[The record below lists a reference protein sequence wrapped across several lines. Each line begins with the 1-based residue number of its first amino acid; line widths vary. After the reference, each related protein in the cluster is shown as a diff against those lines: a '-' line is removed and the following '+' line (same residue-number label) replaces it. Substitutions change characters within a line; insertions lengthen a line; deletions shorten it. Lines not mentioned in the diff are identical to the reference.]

1 MPLKM
6 KKINLLIADDHTM
19 FLQGIV
25 SLLEQESEINIV
37 GKAVNGIEALE
48 IIKTKNPDL
57 VILDISMPEM
67 DGIELSKIL
76 KKDFP
81 EVKIL
86 IVSTHSNVKIISR
99 LIRIGVNGYLLKNA
113 EKSELLKAIHSI
125 ASGENYFSEETEEK
139 HLANHL
145 KIEKQVS
152 VLTELSSREKE
163 ILVLIAHEYNTAEIA
178 EKTFISLNTVNTHRR
193 NLLSKLNAKNTAG
206 LVKYAVENG
215 LVD

>member
-1 MPLKM
+1 M

-48 IIKTKNPDL
+48 KIKTENPDL

-86 IVSTHSNVKIISR
+86 VVSTHSNVKIISR

-113 EKSELLKAIHSI
+113 EKSELLKAIQTI

>member
-1 MPLKM
+1 M
-6 KKINLLIADDHTM
+6 KKIKILIADDHTM
-19 FLQGIV
+19 FLQGII
-25 SLLEQESEINIV
+25 SLLENESTIEIA
-37 GKAVNGIEALE
+37 GKATNGLEALE
-48 IIKTKNPDL
+48 IIKKESIDV

-76 KKDFP
+76 KKEYP
-81 EVKIL
+81 EIKIL

-113 EKSELLKAIHSI
+113 EKLELLKAINTI
-125 ASGENYFSEETEEK
+125 AAGNNYFSEETEEK
-139 HLANHL
+139 FLSNSI

-152 VLTELSSREKE
+152 TLTELSSREKE
-163 ILVLIAHEYNTAEIA
+163 ILVLIALEYNTAEIA
-178 EKTFISLNTVNTHRR
+178 EKTFISSNTVNTHRR

>member
-1 MPLKM
+1 MN
-6 KKINLLIADDHTM
+6 KINLLIADDHTM
-19 FLQGIV
+19 FLQGIM
-25 SLLEQESEINIV
+25 SLLEKEPNIGTV
-37 GKAVNGIEALE
+37 NTAINGIEALE
-48 IIKTKNPDL
+48 IIKKGNIDFI
-57 VILDISMPEM
+57 ILDISMPEM

-76 KKDFP
+76 KKEYPD
-81 EVKIL
+81 VKIL
-86 IVSTHSNVKIISR
+86 IVSTHSNVMMISR

-113 EKSELLKAIHSI
+113 EKSELLKAINTI
-125 ASGENYFSEETEEK
+125 ASGENYFAEELEEK
-139 HLANHL
+139 HLSNSS

-152 VLTELSSREKE
+152 NLTELSSREKE
-163 ILVLIAHEYNTAEIA
+163 ILILIAHEYNTAEIA

>member
-1 MPLKM
+1 MN
-6 KKINLLIADDHTM
+6 KINLLIADDHTM
-19 FLQGIV
+19 FLQGIM
-25 SLLEQESEINIV
+25 SLLEQEPNIAIV
-37 GKAVNGIEALE
+37 DTAINGIQALE
-48 IIKTKNPDL
+48 IIKKGNVDFI
-57 VILDISMPEM
+57 ILDISMPEM

-76 KKDFP
+76 KKEHP
-81 EVKIL
+81 NVRIL
-86 IVSTHSNVKIISR
+86 IVSTHSNVMIISR

-113 EKSELLKAIHSI
+113 EKSELLKAINTI
-125 ASGENYFSEETEEK
+125 ASGENYFAEELEEK
-139 HLANHL
+139 HLSNSS

-152 VLTELSSREKE
+152 NLTELSSREKE
-163 ILVLIAHEYNTAEIA
+163 ILILIAHEYNTAEIA

>member
-1 MPLKM
+1 M

-25 SLLEQESEINIV
+25 SLLEQEPEINIV

-48 IIKTKNPDL
+48 IIKSEPLDL

-81 EVKIL
+81 ELKIL
-86 IVSTHSNVKIISR
+86 VVSTHSNVKIISR

-113 EKSELLKAIHSI
+113 EKSELLKAITTI

-139 HLANHL
+139 HWANHL

>member
-1 MPLKM
+1 M

-19 FLQGIV
+19 FLQGIM
-25 SLLEQESEINIV
+25 SLLEQEPNINIV
-37 GKAVNGIEALE
+37 DKAVNGNDALE
-48 IIKTKNPDL
+48 IVKKGIVDFI
-57 VILDISMPEM
+57 ILDVSMPEM

-76 KKDFP
+76 KKQYP
-81 EVKIL
+81 NVKIL
-86 IVSTHSNVKIISR
+86 IVSTHSNVMIVSR

-113 EKSELLKAIHSI
+113 EKEELLKAINMI
-125 ASGENYFSEETEEK
+125 ASGENYFAEELEEK
-139 HLANHL
+139 YLSNSS

-152 VLTELSSREKE
+152 NLTELSSREKE

>member
-1 MPLKM
+1 MNPV
-6 KKINLLIADDHTM
+6 NLLIADDHTM
-19 FLQGIV
+19 FLQGITA
-25 SLLEQESEINIV
+25 LLEQEPNITV
-37 GKAVNGIEALE
+37 IDKAINGIEALE
-48 IIKTKNPDL
+48 IVKKGVIDFI
-57 VILDISMPEM
+57 ILDISMPEM

-76 KKDFP
+76 KKQYP
-81 EVKIL
+81 NVKIL
-86 IVSTHSNVKIISR
+86 IVSTHSNVMVVSR

-113 EKSELLKAIHSI
+113 EKEELLKAINTI
-125 ASGENYFSEETEEK
+125 ASGENYFAEELEEK
-139 HLANHL
+139 HLSNSSR
-145 KIEKQVS
+145 IEKQVS
-152 VLTELSSREKE
+152 NLTELSSREKE

>member
-1 MPLKM
+1 M

-25 SLLEQESEINIV
+25 SLLEQEPEINVV

-48 IIKTKNPDL
+48 IIKSQNIDL
-57 VILDISMPEM
+57 IILDISMPEM

-76 KKDFP
+76 KKEYP
-81 EVKIL
+81 AVKIL
-86 IVSTHSNVKIISR
+86 IVSTHSNASIISR

-113 EKSELLKAIHSI
+113 EKSELLKAITTI
-125 ASGENYFSEETEEK
+125 AEGEDYFSEETEEK
-139 HLANHL
+139 HLSNSL

-152 VLTELSSREKE
+152 NLTELSSREKE

>member
-1 MPLKM
+1 MN
-6 KKINLLIADDHTM
+6 KIKLLIADDHTM
-19 FLQGIV
+19 FLQGII
-25 SLLEQESEINIV
+25 SLLEQESNINVID
-37 GKAVNGIEALE
+37 KAVNGIEALE
-48 IIKTKNPDL
+48 IIKRGIVDFI
-57 VILDISMPEM
+57 ILDISMPKM

-76 KKDFP
+76 KKQYP
-81 EVKIL
+81 HVKIL
-86 IVSTHSNVKIISR
+86 IVSTHSNVMIVSR

-113 EKSELLKAIHSI
+113 EKEELLKAINTI
-125 ASGENYFSEETEEK
+125 ASGENYFTEELEEK
-139 HLANHL
+139 HLINSK

-152 VLTELSSREKE
+152 ALTELSSREKE
-163 ILVLIAHEYNTAEIA
+163 ILVLIAQEYNTAEIA

>member
-1 MPLKM
+1 MNPV
-6 KKINLLIADDHTM
+6 NLLIADDHTM
-19 FLQGIV
+19 FLQGITA
-25 SLLEQESEINIV
+25 LLEQEPNITV
-37 GKAVNGIEALE
+37 IDKAVNGIEALE
-48 IIKTKNPDL
+48 IVKKGVVDF

-76 KKDFP
+76 KKQYP
-81 EVKIL
+81 NVKIL
-86 IVSTHSNVKIISR
+86 IVSTHSNVMVISR

-113 EKSELLKAIHSI
+113 EKEELLKAINTI
-125 ASGENYFSEETEEK
+125 ASGENYFAEELEEK
-139 HLANHL
+139 YISNSSR
-145 KIEKQVS
+145 IEKQVS
-152 VLTELSSREKE
+152 NLTELSSREKE

>member
-1 MPLKM
+1 M

-19 FLQGIV
+19 FLEGIV
-25 SLLEQESEINIV
+25 SLLGQESDINII
-37 GKAVNGIEALE
+37 GKAHNGIEALD
-48 IIKTKNPDL
+48 IIKTTSVDL

-67 DGIELSKIL
+67 DGIELTKIL
-76 KKDFP
+76 KKKYP
-81 EVKIL
+81 EIKIL
-86 IVSTHSNVKIISR
+86 VVSTHSNVNIISR

-113 EKSELLKAIHSI
+113 EKSELLEAIHSI
-125 ASGENYFSEETEEK
+125 IEGNNYFSEETEDK
-139 HLANHL
+139 YICKQLR
-145 KIEKQVS
+145 IEKQVLN
-152 VLTELSSREKE
+152 LTELSSREKE
-163 ILVLIAHEYNTAEIA
+163 ILVLIANEYNTAEIA

>member
-1 MPLKM
+1 MNPV
-6 KKINLLIADDHTM
+6 NLLIADDHTM
-19 FLQGIV
+19 FLQGIIA
-25 SLLEQESEINIV
+25 LLEQEPNITV
-37 GKAVNGIEALE
+37 IDKAVNGIEALE
-48 IIKTKNPDL
+48 IVKKGIVDFI
-57 VILDISMPEM
+57 ILDISMPEM

-76 KKDFP
+76 KKQYP
-81 EVKIL
+81 NVKIL
-86 IVSTHSNVKIISR
+86 IVSTHSNVMVISR

-113 EKSELLKAIHSI
+113 EKVELLKAINTI
-125 ASGENYFSEETEEK
+125 ASGENYFAEELEEK
-139 HLANHL
+139 HLSNSSR
-145 KIEKQVS
+145 IEKQVS
-152 VLTELSSREKE
+152 NLTELSSREKE

>member
-1 MPLKM
+1 MNPV
-6 KKINLLIADDHTM
+6 NLLIADDHTM
-19 FLQGIV
+19 FLQGITA
-25 SLLEQESEINIV
+25 LLEQEPNITV
-37 GKAVNGIEALE
+37 IDKAINGIEALE
-48 IIKTKNPDL
+48 IVKKGVVDF

-76 KKDFP
+76 KKQYP
-81 EVKIL
+81 NVKIL
-86 IVSTHSNVKIISR
+86 IVSTHSNVMVVSR

-113 EKSELLKAIHSI
+113 EKVELLKAINTI
-125 ASGENYFSEETEEK
+125 ASGENYFAEELEEK
-139 HLANHL
+139 HLSNSSR
-145 KIEKQVS
+145 IEKQVS
-152 VLTELSSREKE
+152 NLTELSSREKE

>member
-1 MPLKM
+1 MNQ
-6 KKINLLIADDHTM
+6 INLLIADDHTM
-19 FLQGIV
+19 FLQGII
-25 SLLEQESEINIV
+25 SLLEQEPNITV
-37 GKAVNGIEALE
+37 IDKAVNGIEALE
-48 IIKTKNPDL
+48 IIKKGVVDFI
-57 VILDISMPEM
+57 ILDISMPEM

-76 KKDFP
+76 KKQHSN
-81 EVKIL
+81 VKIL
-86 IVSTHSNVKIISR
+86 IVSTHSNVMIVSR

-113 EKSELLKAIHSI
+113 AKEELLKAINTI
-125 ASGENYFSEETEEK
+125 ASGENYFAEELEEK
-139 HLANHL
+139 HLSNSS

-152 VLTELSSREKE
+152 NLTELSSREKE
-163 ILVLIAHEYNTAEIA
+163 ILVLIAYEYNTAEIA

>member
-1 MPLKM
+1 M

-19 FLQGIV
+19 FLQGLI
-25 SLLEQESEINIV
+25 SLLEQEPNITIV
-37 GKAVNGIEALE
+37 DKAVNGNQALE
-48 IIKTKNPDL
+48 IVKKGIVDFI
-57 VILDISMPEM
+57 ILDVSMPEM

-76 KKDFP
+76 KKEYP
-81 EVKIL
+81 NVKIL
-86 IVSTHSNVKIISR
+86 IVSTHSNVMIISR
-99 LIRIGVNGYLLKNA
+99 LIRIGVHGYLLKNA
-113 EKSELLKAIHSI
+113 EKEELLKAINAI
-125 ASGENYFSEETEEK
+125 ALGENYFAEELEEK
-139 HLANHL
+139 HLSNSS

-152 VLTELSSREKE
+152 NLTELSSREKE
-163 ILVLIAHEYNTAEIA
+163 ILILIAHEYNTAEIA

>member
-1 MPLKM
+1 M

-48 IIKTKNPDL
+48 KIKTENPDL

-81 EVKIL
+81 QVKIL
-86 IVSTHSNVKIISR
+86 VVSTHSNVKIISR

-113 EKSELLKAIHSI
+113 EKSELLKAIQTI

-152 VLTELSSREKE
+152 ILTELSSREKE

>member
-1 MPLKM
+1 MNPV
-6 KKINLLIADDHTM
+6 NLLIADDHTM
-19 FLQGIV
+19 FLQGITA
-25 SLLEQESEINIV
+25 LLEQEPNITV
-37 GKAVNGIEALE
+37 IDKAVNGIEALE
-48 IIKTKNPDL
+48 IVKKGIVDFI
-57 VILDISMPEM
+57 ILDISMPEM

-76 KKDFP
+76 KKQYP
-81 EVKIL
+81 NVKIL
-86 IVSTHSNVKIISR
+86 IVSTHSNVMVVSR

-113 EKSELLKAIHSI
+113 EKVELLKAINTI
-125 ASGENYFSEETEEK
+125 ASGENYFAEELEEK
-139 HLANHL
+139 HLSNSSR
-145 KIEKQVS
+145 IEKQVS
-152 VLTELSSREKE
+152 NLTELSSREKE